1 MLQLIK
7 PSKQYYKQYK
17 EMMDEWNMEGS
28 RIAPWPLHLRYH
40 TEEYF
45 KEMLDRVEEVE
56 KGENLGEYASSST
69 YWLYEDETNTLLG
82 ASNLRHY
89 LTEDGLK
96 LWGHIGYGIRPSER
110 KKGYATELLKMTM
123 KEAKKY
129 NIDHV
134 LLGAYTGNIGSWKVM
149 EKCGGKFENIVIEDE
164 IGLPVKRYWISLKKR
179 YADRHVGNKA
189 NKTVYKKISVS
200 NSDFNGDIC
209 YYHFI
214 DVKDKII
221 IPNGKSIMDNDY
233 RWLEFYD
240 YFSKVKLTAIY
251 DENNEIIEWY
261 FDIAREIGKD
271 NGIPYED
278 DLYLDIV
285 VTPSGDVIL
294 LDEDELKEAYN
305 KREITREEFENA
317 YKEAEQLMN
326 KLKNNKN
333 KLKEYT
339 DKYLK
344 QMLGVIK

>member
-17 EMMDEWNMEGS
+17 QMMDEWNMEGS
-28 RIAPWPLHLRYH
+28 RIAPWPLHLKYH

-69 YWLYEDETNTLLG
+69 YWLYEDETDRLLG

-129 NIDHV
+129 NIDNV

-164 IGLPVKRYWISLKKR
+164 TGLPIKRYWI
-179 YADRHVGNKA
+179 
-189 NKTVYKKISVS
+189 
-200 NSDFNGDIC
+200 
-209 YYHFI
+209 
-214 DVKDKII
+214 
-221 IPNGKSIMDNDY
+221 
-233 RWLEFYD
+233 
-240 YFSKVKLTAIY
+240 
-251 DENNEIIEWY
+251 
-261 FDIAREIGKD
+261 EIG
-271 NGIPYED
+271 E
-278 DLYLDIV
+278 
-285 VTPSGDVIL
+285 
-294 LDEDELKEAYN
+294 
-305 KREITREEFENA
+305 
-317 YKEAEQLMN
+317 
-326 KLKNNKN
+326 KL
-333 KLKEYT
+333 
-339 DKYLK
+339 
-344 QMLGVIK
+344 